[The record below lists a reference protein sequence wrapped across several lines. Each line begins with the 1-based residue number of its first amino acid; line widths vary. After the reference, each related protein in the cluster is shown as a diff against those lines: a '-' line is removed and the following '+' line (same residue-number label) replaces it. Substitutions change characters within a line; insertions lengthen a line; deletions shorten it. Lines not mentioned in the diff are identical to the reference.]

1 MKFLLLVID
10 LIMYTICI
18 HTYLIS
24 RPRSY
29 LNFPHLS
36 FLMQAW
42 VFIQQFR
49 HVLGATYFRMEK
61 FCKSMS
67 DYLINCVHIAFA
79 YGLYS
84 IGVLHIPKNFP
95 RRRTWF
101 LGHTYFI
108 LGKLKDSFGFWNGV
122 SIMG

>member
-1 MKFLLLVID
+1 MQYAL
-10 LIMYTICI
+10 YI

-24 RPRSY
+24 LPLSY

-49 HVLGATYFRMEK
+49 HARGAIYFRTAK

-67 DYLINCVHIAFA
+67 DYLINCVFIAFA
-79 YGLYS
+79 HGLYS

-101 LGHTYFI
+101 LGHSYFI
-108 LGKLKDSFGFWNGV
+108 LGKFKDSFGMVGAQVEIILSLTW
-122 SIMG
+122 I